1 MWVASAQLGV
11 GLLLLA
17 GIWLGLPARY
27 ALVDVVG
34 NALAAVCLAS
44 AFGLFT
50 RRSWGKKVALIVSWA
65 TLVIGASTVTALCL
79 ALSHLAGLY
88 GPIGS
93 GGALLLGTIA
103 ALVLPYLVGL
113 PLLQVGWLSE
123 APPRSAGALPLQE

>member
-1 MWVASAQLGV
+1 MWVASAQLAV

-34 NALAAVCLAS
+34 NALAGACLCS
-44 AFGLFT
+44 AAGLFA
-50 RRSWGKKVALIVSWA
+50 RRSWAKRLALIVSWA

-79 ALSHLAGLY
+79 ALAHLAGLY

-103 ALVLPYLVGL
+103 VLILPYLVGL
-113 PLLQVGWLSE
+113 PLLQVAWLRRRE
-123 APPRSAGALPLQE
+123 